1 MIANIVIGAIIF
13 GYAGW
18 ALIRFINKSKK
29 GKCAA
34 CDLNDACSS
43 ECGTKPGNK

>member
-1 MIANIVIGAIIF
+1 MIANLVIGAVIF
-13 GYAGW
+13 GYASW

-34 CDLNDACSS
+34 CDLQKSCKSD
-43 ECGTKPGNK
+43 CGTPIK